1 MAHLFGLLLVHGDER
16 LTPASLA
23 SIAAEPRT
31 QKRTDAIQSLLFSRQ
46 LAQQFEIQ
54 PNQGL

>member
-1 MAHLFGLLLVHGDER
+1 MS
-16 LTPASLA
+16 ASLA

-31 QKRTDAIQSLLFSRQ
+31 QKRTDAIQPLLFSRQ